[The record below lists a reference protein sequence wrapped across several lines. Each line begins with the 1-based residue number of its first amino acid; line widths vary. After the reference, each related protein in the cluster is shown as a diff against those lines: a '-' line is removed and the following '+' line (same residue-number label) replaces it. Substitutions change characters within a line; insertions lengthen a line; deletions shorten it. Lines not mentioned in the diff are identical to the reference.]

1 MTKQTNKS
9 NRTAWLVLTLMGVLS
24 LSGCMSTAR
33 MLTPTFDEL
42 EAKVLRVEVT
52 DGRLR
57 ITAPEVETPG
67 AVGTTMYENPR
78 LIAFYGGDPDDTKVK
93 PEEVVPYRWNL
104 IMARGVWKEPSLF
117 GTGGIMGGPFPA
129 LAADGI
135 PLLKNGDWVDIY
147 IPPAKTFSMSK
158 HSFLTIVRLVCTVE
172 DEACQKQEKK
182 KLGRVQGQLVQPKGT
197 FDWDSVT
204 ITPHFTLDGQWLPR
218 KEVFRPAQKENQG
231 E

>member
-1 MTKQTNKS
+1 MTKQNTKP
-9 NRTAWLVLTLMGVLS
+9 NRIPLLFLALMGVLT
-24 LSGCMSTAR
+24 LSGCVSTAR

-57 ITAPEVETPG
+57 FTTPEVETPG
-67 AVGTTMYENPR
+67 VGGTLLYKNPR
-78 LIAFYGGDPDDTKVK
+78 AVAFYGGDPTDINPT
-93 PEEVVPYRWNL
+93 PEEVIPYRWNL
-104 IMARGVWKEPSLF
+104 IMAQGIWKEPSLF
-117 GTGGIMGGPFPA
+117 GTGGVMGGPFSA

-135 PLLKNGDWVDIY
+135 PLLKKGDWVDIY
-147 IPPAKTFSMSK
+147 IPRAKTLSMRNR
-158 HSFLTIVRLVCTVE
+158 SFLTIVRLVCTVE
-172 DEACQKQEKK
+172 DKDCQKQEKK

-204 ITPHFTLDGQWLPR
+204 ITPHFTLDGQWLPG
-218 KEVFRPAQKENQG
+218 KEVFRPAPKGNQG